1 MGLVEDMVDSDL
13 DDLDFYILPAW
24 LGSHI
29 RFVLCARRVE
39 MRLELTK
46 WAKVASEILMTCLA
60 EAMET
65 EKSKVH

>member
-24 LGSHI
+24 LGSRI

-60 EAMET
+60 EATET
-65 EKSKVH
+65 ERSKVR

>member
-13 DDLDFYILPAW
+13 DDLDFYILPAC
-24 LGSHI
+24 LGFRI